1 MKNVTFPTLTEYE
14 ALVFRRFA
22 RAYKHGIFTGSIQL
36 EGDRQLPKIAA
47 GHRLIK
53 KGVLCK
59 AAACRWYL
67 TDLGEKM
74 AEEWQRQNREAKSVS
89 VSQA

>member
-1 MKNVTFPTLTEYE
+1 MENVTFPSLTEYE
-14 ALVFRRFA
+14 AMVFRRFA
-22 RAYKHGIFTGSIQL
+22 RAHKPGVFTGSIQL
-36 EGDRQLPKIAA
+36 EGDRQLPKVAA

-53 KGVLCK
+53 KGVRIK

-74 AEEWQRQNREAKSVS
+74 AEEWQRQNGGAKSLRVS
-89 VSQA
+89 